1 MGIFHLYTRALNLL
15 GTDRRLG
22 WILAFANLALACA
35 LFAEPI
41 LFGRVI
47 DALSRAPSTDAS
59 VTWGAVWPLLLLW
72 IGFGLFTIACS
83 TGVALFSDR
92 LAHRRRHAVLT
103 RYVEHVL
110 HLPLAQHSKTHSG
123 RLMKIMLQGTD
134 TLWWLWLSFFREHL
148 AAIVSLFI
156 LIPVALYIN
165 WRLALVLIVLC
176 LVFGFLTHFILRKT
190 QVLQQQ
196 IEGHHSDLAELTAD
210 TLGNIALV
218 QSFAR
223 IQIEMQSLQQI
234 SQRVLGAQFPVL
246 SWWALVTVLTRSATT
261 ISILCIIVLGVWLY
275 TQSLITIGE
284 IVTFVAFAGI
294 IIARLDQ
301 VVAFANKLGS
311 DAPRLQEFFA
321 ILDMAPD
328 IQDRADAIDPGRC
341 KGLVEFHGV
350 CFSYHAPHRAVD
362 DLSFAIE
369 PGQTI
374 ALVGAS
380 GAGKSTA
387 LSLLYR
393 AFDPQ
398 SGRITIDGMD
408 IRQFQLTALRRNIG
422 VVFQEP
428 LLFNR
433 SIADNLRIGSPEASD
448 EALREACARAQAL
461 DFIEQ
466 QPDGFNTII
475 GERGRT
481 LSGGERQRLSIAR
494 VLLKDAP
501 ILILDEATSALDTPT
516 EASVLAA
523 LEAVTQS
530 RSTLVIAHRLST
542 IRQADQILVMDKGKV
557 IESGSFEALYQQNG
571 RFTEI
576 MQQQYG
582 LALQV
587 NQSSKVVSNMPRTNE
602 L

>member
-1 MGIFHLYTRALNLL
+1 MSIFHLYSRALDLL
-15 GTDRRLG
+15 GNDRRLG
-22 WILAFANLALACA
+22 WALAFANVALACA

-47 DALSRAPSTDAS
+47 DALSLAPRLAGSE
-59 VTWGAVWPLLLLW
+59 TWLTVWPLLLAW

-83 TGVALFSDR
+83 TAVALFSDR
-92 LAHRRRHAVLT
+92 LAHRRRHAVLST
-103 RYVEHVL
+103 YVEHVL
-110 HLPLAQHSKTHSG
+110 HLPLAQQTKTHSG

-134 TLWWLWLSFFREHL
+134 ALWWLWLCFFRDHL
-148 AAIVSLFI
+148 AAIVSLII
-156 LIPVALYIN
+156 LVPVALYIN
-165 WRLALVLIVLC
+165 WRLACVLIVLC

-190 QVLQQQ
+190 QTLQHQ
-196 IEGHHSDLAELTAD
+196 IEGHHSDMAELTAD
-210 TLGNIALV
+210 TLSNIALV

-223 IQIEMQSLQQI
+223 IQIEMQSLKQI
-234 SQRVLGAQFPVL
+234 SQRALGAQLPVL
-246 SWWALVTVLTRSATT
+246 FWWAMVTVLSRSATT
-261 ISILCIIVLGVWLY
+261 ISILCILVLGVWLY
-275 TQSLITIGE
+275 TLSLISIGE

-301 VVAFANKLGS
+301 IVAFANKLAG
-311 DAPRLQEFFA
+311 DAPRLREFFEV
-321 ILDMAPD
+321 LDTAPD
-328 IQDRADAIDPGRC
+328 IKDRPDAIDPGRC
-341 KGLVEFHGV
+341 VGLVEFHGV
-350 CFSYHAPHRAVD
+350 CFSYAAQHPALSN
-362 DLSFAIE
+362 LSFAIQ
-369 PGQTI
+369 PGQTL

-393 AFDPQ
+393 ASDPQ
-398 SGRITIDGMD
+398 SGSITIDGTD

-433 SIADNLRIGSPEASD
+433 SIAENLRIGAPNASD
-448 EALREACARAQAL
+448 EDLRVACARAQAL
-461 DFIEQ
+461 EFIEQ

-516 EASVLAA
+516 EASLLRALA
-523 LEAVTQS
+523 AVTQT

-542 IRQADQILVMDKGKV
+542 IRQADHILVMDAGKV
-557 IESGSFEALYQQNG
+557 IESGSFEGLYQQGG

-582 LALQV
+582 LV
-587 NQSSKVVSNMPRTNE
+587 PHVK
-602 L
+602 

>member
-1 MGIFHLYTRALNLL
+1 MGIFHLYSRALDLL
-15 GTDRRLG
+15 GSDRRLG
-22 WILAFANLALACA
+22 WALACANLALACA

-47 DALSRAPSTDAS
+47 DALSLAPSSAAS
-59 VTWGAVWPLLLLW
+59 TTWSAVWPLLLVW

-83 TGVALFSDR
+83 TAVALFSDR
-92 LAHRRRHAVLT
+92 LAHRRRHAVLGN
-103 RYVEHVL
+103 YVEHVL
-110 HLPLAQHSKTHSG
+110 HLPLAQLTKTHSG
-123 RLMKIMLQGTD
+123 RLIKIMLQGTD

-156 LIPVALYIN
+156 LVPVALYIN
-165 WRLALVLIVLC
+165 WRLALVLIALC

-196 IEGHHSDLAELTAD
+196 IEGHHSDLAELTSD
-210 TLGNIALV
+210 TLSNIALV

-223 IQIEMQSLQQI
+223 IQIEMKSLQQI

-246 SWWALVTVLTRSATT
+246 SWWAVVTVLTRAATT
-261 ISILCIIVLGVWLY
+261 ISILCIIVLGVWLF
-275 TQSLITIGE
+275 TQSFITIGE

-294 IIARLDQ
+294 IIARLEQ
-301 VVAFANKLGS
+301 VVAFANTLAS
-311 DAPRLQEFFA
+311 NAPRLREFFEV
-321 ILDMAPD
+321 LDTAPD
-328 IQDRADAIDPGRC
+328 IKDRPDAIDPGRC
-341 KGLVEFHGV
+341 TGLVEFHGV
-350 CFSYHAPHRAVD
+350 SFSYSPQHTAVNN
-362 DLSFAIE
+362 LSFTIQ
-369 PGQTI
+369 PGETM

-398 SGRITIDGMD
+398 SGFITIDGVD
-408 IRQFQLTALRRNIG
+408 IRQFQLTALRHNIG

-466 QPDGFNTII
+466 QPDAFNTII

-516 EASVLAA
+516 EASLLSA
-523 LEAVTQS
+523 LEAVTQT

-542 IRQADQILVMDKGKV
+542 IRQADHILVMDAGRV
-557 IESGSFEALYQQNG
+557 IESGSFAALYQQGG
-571 RFTEI
+571 RFTDI

-582 LALQV
+582 LAPQM
-587 NQSSKVVSNMPRTNE
+587 K
-602 L
+602 